1 MLPLSLKSI
10 QIFIPS
16 GLAVPAPGLGA
27 PTVML
32 IGQQPHCSAVKVK
45 FELKQGPSA
54 HALPG
59 KPDHLGVVGDGEL
72 QIVTLVI
79 SSSRH
84 AFVVEGQG
92 TQAFPV
98 MKELHEKF
106 GSRGFL
112 VLAISVDEQQ
122 AALQNFLKKDPP
134 PFIVLRDAKGRL
146 AEAAGVEKMPTSF
159 LIGANG
165 KVTGLHSGF
174 DGESTRKKY
183 LSEIESALTT
193 AGK

>member
-1 MLPLSLKSI
+1 MNMLFPKHWQSRALKS
-10 QIFIPS
+10 
-16 GLAVPAPGLGA
+16 LL
-27 PTVML
+27 T
-32 IGQQPHCSAVKVK
+32 
-45 FELKQGPSA
+45 
-54 HALPG
+54 
-59 KPDHLGVVGDGEL
+59 
-72 QIVTLVI
+72 TLVLASALTTI
-79 SSSRH
+79 AIAGSVRIGDS
-84 AFVVEGQG
+84 FPELTGFGLEGTLPDTKGKVVLLDFW
-92 TQAFPV
+92 ASWCAPCKKSFPV